1 MTETADALPTFLR
14 EAEQKSW
21 TYQELLVALC
31 NHEEKRREEK
41 MIQKYMTWAQF
52 PFERTL
58 DSFDTSQA
66 AVLSDR
72 QISQLKEF
80 DWLNQAFNLLLLGP
94 PGVGKTHIS
103 IGLGLE
109 AIKQGKQVSFV
120 SMAELISLLKTEDYV
135 RKSQLRLNRVRKSEL
150 VIIDD
155 MMFMPMETTEAN
167 LFFQLVSDLYE
178 RSSIILTSNKGPDSW
193 SKMLGDQGI
202 ATAILDRLLH
212 RCEIIHMNGDS
223 HRMKN
228 RETIFE

>member
-1 MTETADALPTFLR
+1 
-14 EAEQKSW
+14 
-21 TYQELLVALC
+21 
-31 NHEEKRREEK
+31 

-80 DWLNQAFNLLLLGP
+80 EWLNQAFNLLLLGP

-120 SMAELISLLKTEDYV
+120 SMAELISLLKTEEYV
-135 RKSQLRLNRVRKSEL
+135 RKS
-150 VIIDD
+150 
-155 MMFMPMETTEAN
+155 
-167 LFFQLVSDLYE
+167 
-178 RSSIILTSNKGPDSW
+178 
-193 SKMLGDQGI
+193 
-202 ATAILDRLLH
+202 
-212 RCEIIHMNGDS
+212 
-223 HRMKN
+223 
-228 RETIFE
+228 